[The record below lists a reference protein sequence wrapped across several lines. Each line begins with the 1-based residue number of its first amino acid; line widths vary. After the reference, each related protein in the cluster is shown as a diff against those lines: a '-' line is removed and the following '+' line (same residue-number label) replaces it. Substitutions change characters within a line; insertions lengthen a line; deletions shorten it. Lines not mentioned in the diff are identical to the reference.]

1 MRVSARRMNGSAR
14 KLKLKLVSDA
24 PVARTFAASPDA
36 AAALEMLRQV
46 NARAPAG
53 RPVQPGGRPL
63 VLYGAGDLGRM
74 AKAHLDL
81 VGQPVAAVLD
91 ANAAAY
97 QDDPR
102 WAGGPVLAPDAVP
115 ETMKRGALMA
125 IAIVTL
131 PYVPLHQE
139 LVRQGWA
146 SCAPF
151 YDVAESFTAQHPLH
165 NGWFAIPMDAEQL
178 ASAGGVM
185 AGFAD
190 DASRGHYLRF
200 AAWRLGRQE
209 WDFADAPVVAADR
222 FFIPEITAALRADE
236 RFLDA
241 GAYHGSVTAR
251 LLELTEGA
259 VSTVWAME
267 PDAAS
272 RAVLQAYVDGLDL
285 NLRARVNVLD
295 ALIGART
302 ELVRFHD
309 GLGYA
314 SQIAPTG
321 RTLRACAPLDALG
334 LDPTFIKLHLEGG
347 ELAALK
353 GARETLRRRR
363 PLLAATVYHDAAGLI
378 ETPQWLMANLPDY
391 AFLMRTHNW
400 CGTGAVLYAI
410 PKERMPS

>member
-1 MRVSARRMNGSAR
+1 MSGRRASAR
-14 KLKLKLVSDA
+14 KKLKLVSDA
-24 PVARTFAASPDA
+24 PVARTFETSPDA
-36 AAALEMLRQV
+36 ASGLEMLAV
-46 NARAPAG
+46 INARAPAG
-53 RPVQPGGRPL
+53 SPVQPRGRAL
-63 VLYGAGDLGRM
+63 VLYGAGALGRM

-81 VGQPVAAVLD
+81 VGQPIAAVLD
-91 ANAAAY
+91 VHAAAY
-97 QDDPR
+97 QEDPH
-102 WAGGPVLAPDAVP
+102 WAGVPVLAPDAAP
-115 ETMKRGALMA
+115 DALKHNALMA
-125 IAIVTL
+125 IAIVSL
-131 PYVPLHQE
+131 PYVPLHQD
-139 LVRQGWA
+139 LVRQGWGT
-146 SCAPF
+146 CVPF
-151 YDVAESFTAQHPLH
+151 HDVAESFTAQHPLH
-165 NGWFAIPMDAEQL
+165 DGWFAAPLTAEQMV
-178 ASAGGVM
+178 SAGGVM

-222 FFIPEITAALRADE
+222 FFIPQITAALRPDE

-241 GAYHGSVTAR
+241 GAHHGHVTAR
-251 LLELTEGA
+251 LLALTEGA

-272 RAVLQAYVDGLDL
+272 RAVLQSYVDGLDL

-295 ALIGART
+295 AVIGART

-309 GLGYA
+309 GLGQA
-314 SQIAPTG
+314 SQIASTG
-321 RTLRACAPLDALG
+321 RTLRACAQIDALG
-334 LDPTFIKLHLEGG
+334 LDPTFIKLNLEGG
-347 ELAALK
+347 ELAALQ

-363 PLLAATVYHDAAGLI
+363 PLLAATVSHDAAGLI

-391 AFLMRTHNW
+391 AFLMRTHAW